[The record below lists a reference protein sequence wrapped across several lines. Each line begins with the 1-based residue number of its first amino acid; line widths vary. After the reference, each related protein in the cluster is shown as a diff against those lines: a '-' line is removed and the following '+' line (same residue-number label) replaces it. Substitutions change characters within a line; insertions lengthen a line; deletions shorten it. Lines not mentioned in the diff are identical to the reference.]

1 MMCPM
6 VKILLSS
13 KLYFRKPGPQMTFQF
28 KSVPKAQ
35 CRGHLQAHLLLNVCE
50 DSVETDRARSPK
62 ES

>member
-1 MMCPM
+1 MCPM

-13 KLYFRKPGPQMTFQF
+13 KLNFQKPALEMTFQF

-35 CRGHLQAHLLLNVCE
+35 RHGHLEAHLLLNVCE